1 MQTQKAYY
9 KAVLYPF
16 QDGIISMMKEL
27 GMDFY
32 LTGGTALSRAY
43 YHHRFSD
50 DLDFFTHN
58 DPNFLN
64 HVKLFLNALN
74 DSGEYEIDT
83 KMAPQITRDFS
94 RLFIKS
100 VQKNNEVVLKIDF
113 VNDISIHYGEIIE
126 DKVLG
131 KLDSVENI
139 LINKITALTRFEP
152 KDIADIWMIS
162 KNQSF
167 SWEDIVTKAKNKD
180 AGVNEEQAAGIIRS
194 FPSKFMSKIIW
205 NIEVNTKT
213 FFKEIGQISQELAQG
228 IENSLC

>member
-1 MQTQKAYY
+1 
-9 KAVLYPF
+9 
-16 QDGIISMMKEL
+16 MMKEL

>member
-1 MQTQKAYY
+1 
-9 KAVLYPF
+9 
-16 QDGIISMMKEL
+16 MMNEL
-27 GMDFY
+27 GTDFY

-43 YHHRFSD
+43 YNHRFSD
-50 DLDFFTHN
+50 ALDYFTHN
-58 DPNFLN
+58 DPDFLN
-64 HVKLFLNALN
+64 HVKLFLKALN
-74 DSGEYEIDT
+74 DFEQYGLDS
-83 KMAPQITRDFS
+83 KLAPQMNKDFS

-100 VQKNNEVVLKIDF
+100 TQKNDEVVLKIDF
-113 VNDISIHYGEIIE
+113 VNDIPIHYGEIIE
-126 DKVLG
+126 DEILG

-205 NIEVNTKT
+205 NIEVNTVT
-213 FFKEIGQISQELAQG
+213 FFKEIGQIAQELAQG

>member
-1 MQTQKAYY
+1 
-9 KAVLYPF
+9 
-16 QDGIISMMKEL
+16 MMNEL
-27 GMDFY
+27 GTDFY

-43 YHHRFSD
+43 YNHRFSD
-50 DLDFFTHN
+50 DLDYFTHN
-58 DPNFLN
+58 DPDFLN
-64 HVKLFLNALN
+64 HVKLFLKALN
-74 DSGEYEIDT
+74 DSGEYEIDK
-83 KMAPQITRDFS
+83 KMAPQITQDFS

-100 VQKNNEVVLKIDF
+100 TQKNDEVVLKIDF
-113 VNDISIHYGEIIE
+113 VNDIPIHYGEIIE
-126 DKVLG
+126 DEILG

-205 NIEVNTKT
+205 NIEVNTVT
-213 FFKEIGQISQELAQG
+213 FFKEIGQIAQELAQG

>member
-1 MQTQKAYY
+1 
-9 KAVLYPF
+9 
-16 QDGIISMMKEL
+16 
-27 GMDFY
+27 MDFY

>member
-1 MQTQKAYY
+1 
-9 KAVLYPF
+9 
-16 QDGIISMMKEL
+16 MKEL

>member
-1 MQTQKAYY
+1 LQTQKAYY

>member
-1 MQTQKAYY
+1 LQTQKAFY